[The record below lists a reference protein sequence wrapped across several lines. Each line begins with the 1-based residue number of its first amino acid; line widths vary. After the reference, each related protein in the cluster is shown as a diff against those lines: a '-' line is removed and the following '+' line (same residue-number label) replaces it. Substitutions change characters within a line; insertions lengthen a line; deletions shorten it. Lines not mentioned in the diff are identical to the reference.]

1 MKRLAVAIGFLAAFW
16 VGYGLCSYRAYGV
29 AFPELAMSQRV
40 HSASIYMRSVE
51 LIDRGEIAPL
61 RAKLL
66 GVTKVYVSTPRP
78 TAQFTWKGFLL
89 GPFEDTSY
97 LTVITPQQTEA
108 SAADIRTKLARLCQ
122 SAPETDSYRFICGR

>member
-1 MKRLAVAIGFLAAFW
+1 MQVLDKSASMCGRDAALRSTRTLAAAEVSMKRLAVAIGFLAAFW

-89 GPFEDTSY
+89 GPFEDTS
-97 LTVITPQQTEA
+97 
-108 SAADIRTKLARLCQ
+108 
-122 SAPETDSYRFICGR
+122 